1 MDNFET
7 IIAEMRRYAEANN
20 VPIIE
25 DDSIKFIN
33 KYIELNN
40 VKSILEIGTAIG
52 YSAMLMTSASPD
64 VEITTIERDDKK
76 YREAVKNVNR
86 AKLDKRIEIVYND
99 ALDVN
104 LAGHKYDLIFIDAA
118 KGQYIKF
125 FEKFENYLNPGG
137 VIISDNL
144 KFHGLVKEKD
154 RIESR
159 NVKQL
164 VGKIEKYI
172 ELNNVKTILEIG
184 TAIGYS
190 AMLMTSASP
199 DVEVTTIERDDKKY
213 REAVK
218 NVNRAK
224 LDKRIEIVYNDAL
237 DVNLAGHKY
246 DLIFI
251 DAAKGQYIKFF
262 EKFEN
267 YLNPGGVI
275 ISDNLKFHGLVK
287 EKDRIE
293 SRNVKQLVGKI
304 EKYIE
309 FLKGNDKYIT
319 KFYDIGDGLSVSFR
333 KNEDKFKGIN

>member
-40 VKSILEIGTAIG
+40 VKTILEIGTAIG

-76 YREAVKNVNR
+76 Y
-86 AKLDKRIEIVYND
+86 L
-99 ALDVN
+99 
-104 LAGHKYDLIFIDAA
+104 
-118 KGQYIKF
+118 
-125 FEKFENYLNPGG
+125 
-137 VIISDNL
+137 
-144 KFHGLVKEKD
+144 
-154 RIESR
+154 
-159 NVKQL
+159 
-164 VGKIEKYI
+164 
-172 ELNNVKTILEIG
+172 
-184 TAIGYS
+184 
-190 AMLMTSASP
+190 
-199 DVEVTTIERDDKKY
+199 
-213 REAVK
+213 EAVK